1 MGGIKI
7 DSELTV
13 QTPENVRIVYNVAGL
28 GTRFFAVVI
37 DSIIQ
42 NAVLFIFTLALSK
55 FNGFSLI
62 NLPKDINIFKGI
74 YFGVLISVL
83 FLVYFGYFIFF
94 EFFWDGQTPGKK
106 IFGLKVRRNE
116 GRPLDFLSVLIRN
129 IIRLIDM
136 LPFCYIVGFI
146 FAFFNPSWKRLGDIT
161 AGTIVIKER
170 KNAIPVILST
180 FHGESEAAVRLQL
193 GGAFPADIDMNIIN
207 SIREFL
213 RRRQG
218 MTPTSRQLLACE
230 LLKRTLVLFPVTP
243 TFIAE
248 KDCELWLEAIYR
260 WYEETQYGGY

>member
-1 MGGIKI
+1 M
-7 DSELTV
+7 

-28 GTRFFAVVI
+28 GTRFFALFI

-42 NAVLFIFTLALSK
+42 NTVVFLFTLALNK

-62 NLPKDINIFKGI
+62 NLPKDINIFKGL
-74 YFGVLISVL
+74 YFGVLIAVL

-146 FAFFNPSWKRLGDIT
+146 FAFFNPSWKRLGDFA

-170 KNAIPVILST
+170 KKAIPVILSN
-180 FHGESEAAVRLQL
+180 FHGEREAAVRLQL
-193 GGAFPADIDMNIIN
+193 GGAFPTDADVKMIN

-218 MTPTSRQLLACE
+218 MTIQSRRLLACE
-230 LLKRTLVLFPVTP
+230 LLKKTLLLFPMTP
-243 TFIAE
+243 AFIAE
-248 KDCELWLEAIYR
+248 NDCELWLEAIYR
-260 WYEETQYGGY
+260 WYEETHYGGY